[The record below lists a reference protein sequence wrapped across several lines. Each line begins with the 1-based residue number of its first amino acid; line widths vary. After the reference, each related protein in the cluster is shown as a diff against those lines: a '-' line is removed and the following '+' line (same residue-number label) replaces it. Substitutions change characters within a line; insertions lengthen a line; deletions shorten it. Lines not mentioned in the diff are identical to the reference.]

1 MKKMRKILLIVL
13 VLGLIGL
20 IIGCAPFSISRMEGS
35 HSINPLSQN
44 QIVIEPGKSVE
55 VNVVSTIA
63 TQGEMD
69 LFKQYLMTALESKG
83 LKTNGVS
90 PGNSDFKITATI
102 TDLKRVSWTARLWWG
117 DFAGCGAV
125 EAMVNVSSDKTNTST
140 SKFAISAKAPKP
152 SPGWGIGFVST
163 INRHGT
169 TEMAFEET
177 AKQIAERVSH
187 GP

>member
-13 VLGLIGL
+13 ILGLIGL

-63 TQGEMD
+63 SEQEIN
-69 LFKQYLMTALESKG
+69 LFKQYLITTLESKG
-83 LKTNGVS
+83 LHSTSASNTA
-90 PGNSDFKITATI
+90 DFKIRVDI
-102 TDLKRVSWTARLWWG
+102 VELKRVSWTARFLWG

-125 EAMVNVSSDKTNTST
+125 EAMVDVSSDKTNTSN
-140 SKFAISAKAPKP
+140 FAISAKAPAP
-152 SPGWGIGFVST
+152 SPGWGIGLVGT
-163 INRHGT
+163 INRNGT
-169 TEMAFEET
+169 TEMALEEA
-177 AKQIAERVSH
+177 AKQIAERVTY

>member
-13 VLGLIGL
+13 ILGLIGL

-63 TQGEMD
+63 SEQEIN
-69 LFKQYLMTALESKG
+69 LFKQYLITTLESKG
-83 LKTNGVS
+83 LHSTSASNTA
-90 PGNSDFKITATI
+90 DFKITVDI
-102 TDLKRVSWTARLWWG
+102 IELKRVTWPARFLWG
-117 DFAGCGAV
+117 IFAGRGETTAV
-125 EAMVNVSSDKTNTST
+125 VEIINGINT
-140 SKFAISAKAPKP
+140 SKFIINAKAPEP
-152 SPGWGIGFVST
+152 SFGLGAAGLGLIKE
-163 INRHGT
+163 NGT
-169 TEMAFEET
+169 TRMAFEEA
-177 AKQIAERVSH
+177 AKQRAERVTY

>member
-1 MKKMRKILLIVL
+1 MRKILLIGL

-20 IIGCAPFSISRMEGS
+20 MLGCAPFSISRMEGS

-63 TQGEMD
+63 SEQEIN
-69 LFKQYLMTALESKG
+69 LFKQYLITTLESKG
-83 LKTNGVS
+83 LHSTSASNTA
-90 PGNSDFKITATI
+90 DFKIRVDI
-102 TDLKRVSWTARLWWG
+102 VELKRVSWTARFLWG

-125 EAMVNVSSDKTNTST
+125 EAMVDVSSDKTNTSN
-140 SKFAISAKAPKP
+140 FAISAKAPAP
-152 SPGWGIGFVST
+152 SPGWGIGLVGT
-163 INRHGT
+163 INRNGT
-169 TEMAFEET
+169 TEMALEEA
-177 AKQIAERVSH
+177 AKQIAERVTY

>member
-13 VLGLIGL
+13 ILGLIGL

-63 TQGEMD
+63 SEQEIN
-69 LFKQYLMTALESKG
+69 LFKGYLQGALIGKG
-83 LKTNGVS
+83 FKFDEIN
-90 PGNSDFKITATI
+90 PGNSDFKIRVDI
-102 TDLKRVSWTARLWWG
+102 VELKRVSWTARFLWG

-125 EAMVNVSSDKTNTST
+125 EAMVDVSSDKTNTSN
-140 SKFAISAKAPKP
+140 FAISAKAPAP
-152 SPGWGIGFVST
+152 SPGWGIGLVGT
-163 INRHGT
+163 INRNGT
-169 TEMAFEET
+169 TEMALEEA
-177 AKQIAERVSH
+177 AKQIAERVTY

>member
-1 MKKMRKILLIVL
+1 MKKMRKILLIGL

-20 IIGCAPFSISRMEGS
+20 MLGCAPFSISRMEGS

-63 TQGEMD
+63 SEQEIN
-69 LFKQYLMTALESKG
+69 LFKQYLITTLESKG
-83 LKTNGVS
+83 LHSTSASNTA
-90 PGNSDFKITATI
+90 DFKIRVDI
-102 TDLKRVSWTARLWWG
+102 VELKRVSWTARFLWG

-125 EAMVNVSSDKTNTST
+125 EAMVDVSSDKTNTSN
-140 SKFAISAKAPKP
+140 FAISAKAPAP
-152 SPGWGIGFVST
+152 SPGWGIGLVGM
-163 INRHGT
+163 INRNGT
-169 TEMAFEET
+169 TEMALEEA

>member
-13 VLGLIGL
+13 ILGLIGL

-63 TQGEMD
+63 SEQEIN
-69 LFKQYLMTALESKG
+69 LFKGYLQGALIGKG
-83 LKTNGVS
+83 FKFDEIN
-90 PGNSDFKITATI
+90 PGNSDFKIRVDI
-102 TDLKRVSWTARLWWG
+102 VELKRVTWPARFLWG
-117 DFAGCGAV
+117 IFAGRGETTAV
-125 EAMVNVSSDKTNTST
+125 VEIINGINT
-140 SKFAISAKAPKP
+140 SKFIINAKAPKP
-152 SPGWGIGFVST
+152 SFGLGAAGLGLIKE
-163 INRHGT
+163 NGT
-169 TEMAFEET
+169 TRMAFEEA
-177 AKQIAERVSH
+177 AKQIAERVTY

>member
-13 VLGLIGL
+13 ILGLIGL

-63 TQGEMD
+63 SEQEIN
-69 LFKQYLMTALESKG
+69 LFKGYLQGALIGKG
-83 LKTNGVS
+83 FKFDEIN
-90 PGNSDFKITATI
+90 PGNSDFKIRVDI
-102 TDLKRVSWTARLWWG
+102 VELKRVSWTARLWWG

-152 SPGWGIGFVST
+152 SPGWGIGFVGT
-163 INRHGT
+163 INRNGT
-169 TEMAFEET
+169 TEMALEEA

>member
-13 VLGLIGL
+13 ILGLIGL

-69 LFKQYLMTALESKG
+69 LFKQYLITALESKG
-83 LKTNGVS
+83 LHSTSASNTA
-90 PGNSDFKITATI
+90 DFKIRVDI
-102 TDLKRVSWTARLWWG
+102 VELKRVSWTARFLWG

-125 EAMVNVSSDKTNTST
+125 EAMVDVSSDKTNTSN
-140 SKFAISAKAPKP
+140 FAISAKAPAP
-152 SPGWGIGFVST
+152 SPGWGIGLVGT
-163 INRHGT
+163 INRNGT
-169 TEMAFEET
+169 TEMALEEA
-177 AKQIAERVSH
+177 AKQIAERVTY

>member
-1 MKKMRKILLIVL
+1 MKKMRKILLIGL

-20 IIGCAPFSISRMEGS
+20 MLGCAPFSISRMEGS

-83 LKTNGVS
+83 LHTTSASNTA
-90 PGNSDFKITATI
+90 DFKITATI

-152 SPGWGIGFVST
+152 SPGWGIGLVGM
-163 INRHGT
+163 INRNGT
-169 TEMAFEET
+169 TEMALEEA

>member
-13 VLGLIGL
+13 ILGLIGL

-83 LKTNGVS
+83 LKTNGVN
-90 PGNSDFKITATI
+90 PGNSDFKIRVDI
-102 TDLKRVSWTARLWWG
+102 VELKRVSWTARFLWG

-125 EAMVNVSSDKTNTST
+125 EAMVDVSSDKTNTSN
-140 SKFAISAKAPKP
+140 FAISAKAPAP
-152 SPGWGIGFVST
+152 SPGWGIGLVGM
-163 INRHGT
+163 INRNGT
-169 TEMAFEET
+169 TEMALEEA
-177 AKQIAERVSH
+177 AKQIAERVTY

>member
-1 MKKMRKILLIVL
+1 MKKMRKILLIGL

-20 IIGCAPFSISRMEGS
+20 MLGCAPFSISRMEGS

-63 TQGEMD
+63 SEQEIN
-69 LFKQYLMTALESKG
+69 LFKQYLITTLESKG
-83 LKTNGVS
+83 LHSTSASNTA
-90 PGNSDFKITATI
+90 DFKIRVDI
-102 TDLKRVSWTARLWWG
+102 VELKRVSWTARFLWG

-125 EAMVNVSSDKTNTST
+125 EAMVDVSSDKTNTSN
-140 SKFAISAKAPKP
+140 FAISAKAPAP
-152 SPGWGIGFVST
+152 SPGWGIGLVGM
-163 INRHGT
+163 INRNGT
-169 TEMAFEET
+169 TEMALEEA
-177 AKQIAERVSH
+177 AKQIAERVTY